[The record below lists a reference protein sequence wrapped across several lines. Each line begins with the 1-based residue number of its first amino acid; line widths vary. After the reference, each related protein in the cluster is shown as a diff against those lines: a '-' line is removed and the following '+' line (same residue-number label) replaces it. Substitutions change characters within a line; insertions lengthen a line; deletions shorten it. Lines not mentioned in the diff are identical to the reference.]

1 MRAIVA
7 VIAALGG
14 GVILAAFVVSVARGD
29 SAEAEWLLLGPLP
42 FWLIGLVGYLRRP
55 RSPVVWWLVG
65 VGVAFGCDIALG
77 DVFLPLAENHWGAAS
92 SITAAIALLHQ
103 WCGAAAP
110 VAGVGLVGLFPS
122 GRPERAYER
131 VVIWAVALAGFLFPL
146 IGAAGLA
153 DISSDGGPSGDLTPV
168 LYRALYVPA
177 LAPLGGAAEAVY
189 RTNPAWAVIGVAL
202 LALRYRRTDGTPR
215 RQIRW
220 LLFGIAASLSLW
232 IPAAVLW
239 QLADPDS
246 TAASAASE
254 LLSGLAEVT
263 TLGSVLGAL
272 FYTGVFGID
281 EPARRAFV
289 HRVLRVSIGVVL
301 ALLAVLAGVITSLA
315 APVAVAVAV
324 AVAAG
329 AAGQTVRPRLEHLAD
344 RWVLGAR
351 LAGYASLSR
360 FGESLT
366 RVPGSAAL
374 LRDLAGEIRRGLDL
388 TWTRVSLEPPG
399 GQADAV
405 AEGPVADG
413 TAAGEAAAI
422 VPIEHRGTA
431 LGRIECGPR
440 TDGPLLAEDRRLL
453 AYFAAQAA
461 VGVHNLY
468 LAAELAASRSR
479 IVAAQDAERRRIQA
493 VLHDGVQQEI
503 VALSAKAG
511 LVRQQLLRGDAAAAD
526 GLAEMQRDL
535 ATTLQDVREIAYA
548 IHPPVLS
555 DRGLLE
561 AIEAQSSRLAVPMA
575 VRADPGLRGVRFAA
589 QIEATAWYVLAEA
602 LSNVVKHAKA
612 SEVEVS
618 LVRQD
623 GTLGLVIRDD
633 GCGFDPGRPRGLGL
647 TGLSDRL
654 DTVGGSVI
662 ISSEAGLGT
671 SVCVSIPVRHERS
684 GT

>member
-1 MRAIVA
+1 M
-7 VIAALGG
+7 
-14 GVILAAFVVSVARGD
+14 SVARGD
-29 SAEAEWLLLGPLP
+29 GAEATWLLLGPLP
-42 FWLIGLVGYLRRP
+42 FWLIGLVGYLLQP
-55 RSPVVWWLVG
+55 RNPVVWWLVG

-77 DVFLPLAENHWGAAS
+77 DVFLPLAEDHWGTTS

-131 VVIWAVALAGFLFPL
+131 VVIWAVALAGFLLPL
-146 IGAAGLA
+146 LGAASLA
-153 DISSDGGPSGDLTPV
+153 DISSGGGPSGNLTPV

-189 RTNPAWAVIGVAL
+189 RTYPAWVVIGVAL

-220 LLFGIAASLSLW
+220 MLFGIAASLSLW
-232 IPAAVLW
+232 IPAGALW

-301 ALLAVLAGVITSLA
+301 AILAVLAGVMTSLI
-315 APVAVAVAV
+315 APVGVAVAV

-366 RVPGSAAL
+366 RVPGSAEL

-388 TWTRVSLEPPG
+388 TWTRVWLEPP
-399 GQADAV
+399 
-405 AEGPVADG
+405 
-413 TAAGEAAAI
+413 
-422 VPIEHRGTA
+422 RGA
-431 LGRIECGPR
+431 
-440 TDGPLLAEDRRLL
+440 
-453 AYFAAQAA
+453 
-461 VGVHNLY
+461 
-468 LAAELAASRSR
+468 
-479 IVAAQDAERRRIQA
+479 
-493 VLHDGVQQEI
+493 
-503 VALSAKAG
+503 
-511 LVRQQLLRGDAAAAD
+511 GDA
-526 GLAEMQRDL
+526 
-535 ATTLQDVREIAYA
+535 
-548 IHPPVLS
+548 
-555 DRGLLE
+555 
-561 AIEAQSSRLAVPMA
+561 
-575 VRADPGLRGVRFAA
+575 
-589 QIEATAWYVLAEA
+589 
-602 LSNVVKHAKA
+602 
-612 SEVEVS
+612 
-618 LVRQD
+618 
-623 GTLGLVIRDD
+623 
-633 GCGFDPGRPRGLGL
+633 
-647 TGLSDRL
+647 
-654 DTVGGSVI
+654 
-662 ISSEAGLGT
+662 
-671 SVCVSIPVRHERS
+671 
-684 GT
+684 